1 MATKKR
7 EFTLFD
13 FDYSK
18 PKRKAVKKTT
28 AKKKTTT
35 NKLSVYTPSGAG
47 YILRKSKK
55 ASERSIAADS
65 LNQYRWKGQIVV
77 RKRKK

>member
-1 MATKKR
+1 MGTRKR
-7 EFTLFD
+7 ELNLFD

-28 AKKKTTT
+28 AKKSTSK
-35 NKLSVYTPSGAG
+35 KMSVYTPSGAG

-65 LNQYRWKGQIVV
+65 LNQYRWRGIIVV

>member
-1 MATKKR
+1 MANQKS
-7 EFTLFD
+7 LFD

-18 PKRKAVKKTT
+18 PAKRTS

-35 NKLSVYTPSGAG
+35 KKTTTKKNKLSVYTPSGAG
-47 YILRKSKK
+47 YLLRKSKK

-65 LNQYRWKGQIVV
+65 LNQYRWRGIIVV

>member
-1 MATKKR
+1 MKK
-7 EFTLFD
+7 ELTLFD

-18 PKRKAVKKTT
+18 PKRKT
-28 AKKKTTT
+28 AKKKTAAKKSTA
-35 NKLSVYTPSGAG
+35 KKMSVYTPSGAG

-65 LNQYRWKGQIVV
+65 LNQYRWNGKIVV
-77 RKRKK
+77 RKRK